1 MHNDEHY
8 KSKFIIGFTLVVHLS
23 FALFTGNNL
32 RLIILSM
39 PKDLQLFES
48 PNDLEMDKS
57 DIFSDPEDNL
67 RSSIAHSKQSK
78 ED

>member
-1 MHNDEHY
+1 MHTDEHY

-32 RLIILSM
+32 RLIINSM
-39 PKDLQLFES
+39 PKDQQLFET
-48 PNDLEMDKS
+48 PNDLEMDRS
-57 DIFSDPEDNL
+57 AILSDPDENL
-67 RSSIAHSKQSK
+67 RSSIAHSKQSR